1 MTARAAATESGYNF
15 IAVKGAELLNMYV
28 GESERKIREYFS
40 LARSVRP
47 SILFFDEIDAIGTA
61 RSDGQHSGLNIV
73 TTMLNELDG
82 IEELKGV
89 FVLAATNR
97 PDAIDSAL
105 TRAGRLDTML
115 YVGPPDL
122 NARTQIL
129 ERQLQKMPLEENLKV
144 FALAEAT
151 DGCSGAEIVQ
161 LCHGAALAAIKDC
174 EANHPQAANISLRVG
189 HKHFDKAMKNVHKV
203 ITPQMLRFFE
213 DFRASNRSQ
222 HFTV

>member
-61 RSDGQHSGLNIV
+61 RSDGLHSGLNIV
-73 TTMLNELDG
+73 TTLLNELDG
-82 IEELKGV
+82 IEDLKGV

-97 PDAIDSAL
+97 PDTIDPAL

-122 NARTQIL
+122 KARRQIL
-129 ERQLQKMPLEENLKV
+129 EKRLRKMPVGEELNAS
-144 FALAEAT
+144 ALAEAT
-151 DGCSGAEIVQ
+151 DGYSGAEIMR

-174 EANHPQAANISLRVG
+174 EVEQLQGVYQLPKVG
-189 HKHFDKAMKNVHKV
+189 RKHFDMAMRNVHKV
-203 ITPQMLRFFE
+203 ITPQMLAFFE
-213 DFRASNRSQ
+213 DFRASNGSQ
-222 HFTV
+222 RF